1 MATAGYEEPEVVD
14 FTSAAVII
22 GAHSA
27 LASGQA
33 IGEVFDLKLWN
44 TESSAR
50 LARLAVPGARIW
62 IAVGSR
68 QFEGR
73 VTIADPQELAIQ
85 AEAY

>member
-1 MATAGYEEPEVVD
+1 MTTAGYEEPEVIT

-33 IGEVFDLKLWN
+33 IGEVFDLQLWN

-50 LARLAVPGARIW
+50 LMQVARPGAHAW

-68 QFEGR
+68 EFRGR
-73 VTIADPQELAIQ
+73 VVISDPAELVLQ
-85 AEAY
+85 VEC